1 MHSRLPGRK
10 PRFPVPERGDTVNKV
25 VIYRLDDGGKKD
37 VPIGTIVERRKTERG
52 DNLIG
57 LMRVARKTFEP
68 VPKSN
73 GRYCIKL
80 LGARIAF

>member
-1 MHSRLPGRK
+1 
-10 PRFPVPERGDTVNKV
+10 VNKV

-68 VPKSN
+68 VPEGN
-73 GRYCIKL
+73 RRFCIKL